1 MDDRPDV
8 HCPTCEAKVVVGLPI
23 ESRLLEVSPGTEAEE
38 REEGRRKRRTVECPQ
53 GHLVAVEFEF

>member
-8 HCPTCEAKVVVGLPI
+8 RCPSCETKVVVGLPI
-23 ESRLLEVSPGTEAEE
+23 GSRLLEVSPGSEGED
-38 REEGRRKRRTVECPQ
+38 REDGRRKRRTVECPR